1 MLDEKKVN
9 LRGDMVYDHTYWIIM
24 IIYLIW
30 FYLYNILQRTKYR
43 DEKGISSYWGY
54 KEWQG

>member
-30 FYLYNILQRTKYR
+30 FCLYNILKRTKYR
-43 DEKGISSYWGY
+43 DEKGISSY
-54 KEWQG
+54 